1 MTRLL
6 ILLGL
11 IMFLLWSN
19 YQSSQHPQLKFN
31 ALSDRILH
39 PLDTRL
45 RYRIAEVDPRFGL
58 TITELKLITQ
68 QATDIWTQGT
78 GKEAFVYDPKAK
90 LTIHLIYDERQD
102 NSNQRRQ
109 QLGHIENNQKVWADK
124 NQNLQ
129 QFKQEIDWANIQ
141 LDNNKNQLAA
151 QLQQYNQHI
160 TEINKN
166 GGIPS
171 SQRDLLIQQRH
182 QLQQDIFLLEQNVN
196 RYNQKI
202 QQLNQQVNELNQ
214 MNDQLNHAVDQFNQ
228 RFQPR
233 LFDKGAFDGSK
244 IMIYEFSSTAD
255 LRLTLAHEFGHALGL
270 QHNHDPQALM
280 FPMMQKQ
287 DLQNFKLTS
296 ADLALLNAR

>member
-11 IMFLLWSN
+11 IMCLLWSN

-31 ALSDRILH
+31 TLSDRILH

-58 TITELKLITQ
+58 TITQLKLITQ

-109 QLGHIENNQKVWADK
+109 QLGHIVNNQKVWADK

-129 QFKQEIDWANIQ
+129 QFKQEIDWANIE

-166 GGIPS
+166 GGIPP

-182 QLQQDIFLLEQNVN
+182 QLQQDIFSLEQNIN
-196 RYNQKI
+196 HYNQKI